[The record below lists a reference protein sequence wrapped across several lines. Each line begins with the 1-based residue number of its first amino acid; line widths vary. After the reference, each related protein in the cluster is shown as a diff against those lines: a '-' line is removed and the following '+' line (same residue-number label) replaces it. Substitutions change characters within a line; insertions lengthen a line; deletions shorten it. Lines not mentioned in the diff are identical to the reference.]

1 MFKLGL
7 DVGSTT
13 LKVALI
19 NEEGAPVFFKYVRHL
34 SKISETAAA
43 VLGELDRK
51 FPDLG
56 TVLVSVSGS
65 AGMGVANTLGLAFV
79 QEVYA
84 EKRAVEKYCPNADV
98 VVELGGEDAKI
109 LFLTGG
115 FEMRMNGTCA
125 GGTGAFID
133 QMSALMRVPPDELGK
148 LAEKHEKV
156 YAIASRCGVFA
167 KSDVQ
172 PLLNQG
178 ARKEDVAE
186 GILRAV
192 ANQTVAGLAQGRR
205 ITGNVVY
212 LGGPLT
218 FLPRLRAVFDLTLGL
233 SGVCPENSLYFVAMG
248 ATECGEGKQI
258 SIRELIAEFSR
269 TSRFGT
275 YESLPPLFESPA
287 DYDEFC
293 ERHRRSSEGIKTL
306 DKPEKTMF
314 LGVDAGSTTIKVLL
328 TDESGNV
335 FRPYYAPNEG
345 DPVAAVLDYLKKLY
359 ADYPDL
365 EIAASAV
372 TGYGEDMIKAAFGLD
387 FGVVETIAH
396 YTAAKKFRP
405 DVDFIIDIGG
415 QDIKCFDIKDGLI
428 EHLYLNEA
436 CSSGC
441 GSFLQTFASSLGY
454 TPAEF
459 SKLGLF
465 AKAPVN
471 LGTRCTVFMNS
482 SVKQA
487 QKDGA
492 SVEDIAA
499 GLSVSVVKNALY
511 KVIRCASA
519 ADLGKNVVVQG
530 GTFLSDCVLRAF
542 EREIGENVVRPSL
555 SALMGAYGAALYA
568 AERKDKA
575 ERKLLGAEE
584 LKNFT
589 RETRTVRCGGCTN
602 NCALTINTFSGGARF
617 IAGNKCSKPVSG
629 KRDDGKN
636 DVYAYK
642 IDYLSRFI
650 GGEIAEGKIN
660 VGIPLGLNVYELL
673 PFYHTLLTELGF
685 NVITSPFSDRKL
697 YEKGQYSVPS
707 DTACYPAKIMHGHIE
722 YLLEKRPDA
731 IFYPSASYNID
742 EGLGVDKFNCPVV
755 AYYPEVLRLNV
766 AELKNLTFV
775 CDFLPLHNEK
785 KFRERIAEV
794 LAKHFPQLS
803 FTKSRIAAAVKAAYG
818 AYRAYLDSICA
829 ETDRVIARARE
840 NNQPVVAL
848 CGRPYHADP
857 EINHGIDK
865 IIARLG
871 AAVISED
878 GIRRPHERQ
887 NVGVRNQW
895 TYHARLYNAARFVAE
910 APSDLDIA
918 LVQLVSFG
926 CGVDAVTTDETR
938 SIVERGG
945 KPYAQIKIDEISNSG
960 AVTIRLRSL
969 LSVMEDKK
977 RLAAK

>member
-1 MFKLGL
+1 MLKLGL

-13 LKVALI
+13 LKAVLLDG
-19 NEEGAPVFFKYVRHL
+19 NEPIFRKYVRHC
-34 SKISETAAA
+34 SRISETAVE
-43 VLGELDRK
+43 VLGEIDEAY
-51 FPDLG
+51 PNE
-56 TVLVSVSGS
+56 TVSVSVSGS
-65 AGMGVANTLGLAFV
+65 AGMGVANTLSLPFV

-84 EKRAVEKYCPNADV
+84 EKRAVERLCPHTDA

-115 FEMRMNGTCA
+115 FEMRMNGSCA

-133 QMSALMRVPPDELGK
+133 QMASLMRVTPETLND

-156 YAIASRCGVFA
+156 YSIASRCGVFA

-178 ARKEDVAE
+178 ARKEDIAE

-192 ANQTVAGLAQGRR
+192 VSQTVAGLAQGRK

-218 FLPRLRAVFDLTLGL
+218 FFPRLRAVFDLTLGL
-233 SGVCPENSLYFVAMG
+233 HGTCPENSLYFVAIG
-248 ATECGEGKQI
+248 ATEVGAGKEMK
-258 SIRELIAEFSR
+258 IRDLIAEFGK
-269 TSRFGT
+269 TTRFGT
-275 YESLPPLFESPA
+275 YESLPPLFASEA
-287 DYDEFC
+287 EYARFT
-293 ERHRRSSEGIKTL
+293 ERHKRSSQGIKRL
-306 DKPEKTMF
+306 DTPEKTMF
-314 LGVDAGSTTIKVLL
+314 LGVDAGSTTIKILL
-328 TDESGNV
+328 TDERGNI
-335 FRPYYAPNEG
+335 FRPYYASNEG
-345 DPVAAVLDYLKKLY
+345 NPVEAVLEYLKKLY
-359 ADYPDL
+359 ADYPDVR
-365 EIAASAV
+365 IAASAV

-405 DVDFIIDIGG
+405 NVDFIIDVGG
-415 QDIKCFDIKDGLI
+415 QDIKCFDLKGGLI

-454 TPAEF
+454 SSEEF
-459 SKLGLF
+459 SRLGLY

-492 SVEDIAA
+492 TVEDIAA
-499 GLSVSVVKNALY
+499 GLSISVVKNALY

-519 ADLGKNVVVQG
+519 KDLGKNVVVQG

-542 EREIGENVVRPSL
+542 ERKLGEEVVRPEF

-568 AERKDKA
+568 AERKEKA
-575 ERKLLGAEE
+575 AGKLLSSAD
-584 LKNFT
+584 LASFVH
-589 RETRTVRCGGCTN
+589 ETRTVKCGGCTN
-602 NCALTINTFSGGARF
+602 NCTLTVNTFSGGGRF

-629 KRDDGKN
+629 TRDDGKN
-636 DVYAYK
+636 DIFAFK
-642 IDYLSRFI
+642 LNYLDKFI
-650 GGEIAEGKIN
+650 GGEPEPDKIN
-660 VGIPLGLNVYELL
+660 IGIPLGLNVYELL
-673 PFYHTLLTELGF
+673 PFYHTLLSNLGF
-685 NVITSPFSDRKL
+685 NVITSPLSTRRL

-707 DTACYPAKIMHGHIE
+707 DTACYPAKIMHGHVE
-722 YLLEKRPDA
+722 YLIEKNPDA
-731 IFYPSASYNID
+731 IFYPAASYNID
-742 EGLGVDKFNCPVV
+742 EGLGVDHFNCPVV

-766 AELKNLTFV
+766 PALKKIPFI
-775 CDFLPLHNEK
+775 CDFVPLSNER
-785 KFRERIAEV
+785 KFRIRMREI
-794 LAKHFPQLS
+794 LKKHFPDLS
-803 FTKSRIAAAVKAAYG
+803 FSDRAIARSVKAAYD
-818 AYRAYLDSICA
+818 AYDDYLRAIEA
-829 ETDRVIARARE
+829 ETNRILSSARE
-840 NNQPVVAL
+840 KKLPVIAL
-848 CGRPYHADP
+848 CGRPYHVDP

-865 IIARLG
+865 ILTRLG

-878 GIRRPHERQ
+878 GIPRPHERQ
-887 NVGVRNQW
+887 QVGVRNQW
-895 TYHARLYNAARFVAE
+895 TYHARLYNAARFVADS
-910 APSDLDIA
+910 PKDLEVA

-926 CGVDAVTTDETR
+926 CGVDAITTDETR
-938 SIVERGG
+938 SIVERGNR
-945 KPYAQIKIDEISNSG
+945 PYTQIKIDEISNPG

-969 LSVMEDKK
+969 LSVMEDRRK
-977 RLAAK
+977 

>member
-1 MFKLGL
+1 MYKLGL

-13 LKVALI
+13 LKAALI
-19 NEEGAPVFFKYVRHL
+19 NEAGKPVFLRYVRHL

-43 VLGELDRK
+43 VLGELNEK
-51 FPDLG
+51 FPEVG
-56 TVLVSVSGS
+56 EALVSVSGS
-65 AGMGVANTLGLAFV
+65 AGMGVANTLGLPFV

-84 EKRAVEKYCPNADV
+84 EKRAVEKSCPNADA

-133 QMSALMRVPPDELGK
+133 QMAALMRVTPDELGE

-233 SGVCPENSLYFVAMG
+233 KGVCPENSLYFVAMG
-248 ATECGEGKQI
+248 ATECGVGKPV
-258 SIRELIAEFSR
+258 SVRGLIADFSR

-275 YESLPPLFESPA
+275 YESLPPLFASEA
-287 DYDEFC
+287 EYTEFR
-293 ERHRRSSEGIKTL
+293 ERHERSSAGIKTL
-306 DKPEKTMF
+306 EKPEKIMF
-314 LGVDAGSTTIKVLL
+314 LGVDAGSTTIKALL
-328 TDESGNV
+328 TDEKGNV

-345 DPVAAVLDYLKKLY
+345 DPVAAVLGYLKGIY

-365 EIAASAV
+365 KIAASAV

-415 QDIKCFDIKDGLI
+415 QDIKCFDLKDGII

-454 TPAEF
+454 SSAEF

-499 GLSVSVVKNALY
+499 GLAVSVVKNALY

-519 ADLGKNVVVQG
+519 SELGKNVVVQG

-542 EREIGENVVRPSL
+542 EREIGEEVVRPAF
-555 SALMGAYGAALYA
+555 SALMGAYGAALFA
-568 AERKDKA
+568 AERRDKA
-575 ERKLLGAEE
+575 SGKLLGADE
-584 LKNFT
+584 LASFN

-602 NCALTINTFSGGARF
+602 NCALTVNTFSGGGRF
-617 IAGNKCSKPVSG
+617 IAGNRCSKPVSG

-636 DVYAYK
+636 DIFAYK
-642 IDYLSRFI
+642 IGYLSRFI
-650 GGEIAEGKIN
+650 GGEIVDGKTNI
-660 VGIPLGLNVYELL
+660 GIPLGLNVYELL

-685 NVITSPFSDRKL
+685 NVITSPLSDRAL

-707 DTACYPAKIMHGHIE
+707 DTACYPAKLMHGHIE
-722 YLLEKRPDA
+722 YLLSHKPDA
-731 IFYPSASYNID
+731 IFYPAASYNID

-766 AELKNLTFV
+766 PELKNLPFV

-794 LAKHFPQLS
+794 LGKHFPELV
-803 FTKSRIAAAVKAAYG
+803 FPKKRVAAAVKKAFAAY
-818 AYRAYLDSICA
+818 RTYLDSICE
-829 ETDRVIARARE
+829 ETDRIIATA
-840 NNQPVVAL
+840 NKDNLPIVAL

-865 IIARLG
+865 ILTKLG
-871 AAVISED
+871 AVVISED
-878 GIRRPHERQ
+878 GIRRPHLKQ
-887 NVGVRNQW
+887 DVGVRNQW

-910 APSDLDIA
+910 APREMNIA

-938 SIVERGG
+938 AIVERGER
-945 KPYAQIKIDEISNSG
+945 PYTQIKIDEISNSG

-969 LSVMEDKK
+969 LSVMEDRK
-977 RLAAK
+977 R